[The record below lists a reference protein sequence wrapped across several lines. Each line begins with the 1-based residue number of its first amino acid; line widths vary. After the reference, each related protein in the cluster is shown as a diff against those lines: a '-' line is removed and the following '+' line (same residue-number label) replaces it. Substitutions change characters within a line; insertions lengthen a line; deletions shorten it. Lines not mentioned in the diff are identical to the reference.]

1 MALSLYSHF
10 LTQKVESAL
19 HRPSSRERWN
29 RATSKCVCVLVH
41 SLTDP
46 NVKQDFH
53 PPPQRINV

>member
-29 RATSKCVCVLVH
+29 RATSKCVC
-41 SLTDP
+41 
-46 NVKQDFH
+46 
-53 PPPQRINV
+53 